1 MSRVHTPSNIEEFP
15 VNYVL
20 REYGGEIGAA
30 AMAFSRTVYEETE
43 LSLREMEAARV
54 RTALINGCM
63 ICKQARAARDFDTQ
77 LPTSDA
83 PFKRAMTSR
92 GLAPDDQFYEQIGS
106 WQNATIYSPRE
117 RLAIEYAE
125 RLGERPQSMG
135 DDEPFWAAMHTHFSD
150 REIVDLSFSIASWMG
165 VGRVIHALE
174 LDTVCMAVPES
185 LVA

>member
-1 MSRVHTPSNIEEFP
+1 MSRVHIPGDVNEFP

-20 REYGGEIGAA
+20 REYGGDIGAA
-30 AMAFSRTVYEETE
+30 AMALSHTVYEETA

-54 RTALINGCM
+54 RTALINGCL
-63 ICKQARAARDFDTQ
+63 ICKQARAARDFDTH

-92 GLAPDDQFYEQIGS
+92 GAAPDDAFYEQIGT
-106 WQNATIYSPRE
+106 WETATLFTPRE

-125 RLGERPQSMG
+125 RLGERPQSMEG
-135 DDEPFWAAMHTHFSD
+135 DDAFWASMHSHFTD
-150 REIVDLSFSIASWMG
+150 REIVDLSFSIACWMG
-165 VGRVIHALE
+165 VGRVVHALE
-174 LDTVCMAVPES
+174 LDTVCIAAPEA